1 MEIEIILKVIL
12 TAVLGGIIGLEQ
24 HVTRKEAGLRANILI
39 AIGSTL
45 YTILSLKLAEIS
57 KTADPA
63 LMASQIVIGVGLLGA
78 GVIVRSRFSSHG
90 LINAS
95 VVWIVAAVGIAV
107 GSGLYL
113 ISFMVTIFVVL
124 ILASLKFIS
133 LKLDIQSKL
142 FSYVISTDDRASVLM
157 DIKKIITESG
167 IKYIN
172 ANLKKVDNGFE
183 VEIALNT
190 SKNKNREFVEEVMQ
204 LPGVKEIASEYL

>member
-124 ILASLKFIS
+124 ILTSLKFIS

-142 FSYVISTDDRASVLM
+142 FSYVISTDDRASVLI

-167 IKYIN
+167 IKYVN

-190 SKNKNREFVEEVMQ
+190 SKNKNHEFVEEVMQ